1 MNILLINH
9 YAGSPEMGMEFRP
22 YYFAR
27 EWVKMGCHVHI
38 IAGDFSHL
46 RKENPKVEEDMQYE
60 DVDGIQ
66 YCWLKTGRY
75 EGNGIGRAMTMFRF
89 CYKLRKYS
97 EKILKKIKPD
107 VIITSSTYPLDTF
120 PAQYMRKKCHA
131 RLIHEVH
138 DMWPA
143 TLIELGG
150 MSKYHPF
157 VQLIQIGEN
166 SAYKNSD
173 RVVSLLPC
181 AKDYMVRHGMKA
193 EKFFC
198 IENGV
203 VEEDWKN
210 PMPLPAEM
218 ERELE
223 NLKRSKKFIV
233 GYFGGH
239 ALSNALGNLVK
250 AAERIQNKDIHFV
263 LVGNGV
269 EKERLKNYVKKHR
282 VQNVTFFP
290 PVQKGSI
297 PNLLKYFDISYCG
310 AKESLLYQYGIS
322 LNKIYDSLYAGVPVL
337 LAFRANGNLIEKYNC
352 GVVSKGEPLEIAKK
366 IEMLLQMTQEEKMK
380 MSANARKVIKEK
392 YLISKLAHDF
402 INIMD

>member
-27 EWVKMGCHVHI
+27 EWVRAGHHVQI

-46 RKENPKVEEDMQYE
+46 RKENPKVEKDLQYE

-66 YCWLKTGRY
+66 YCWIKTGRY
-75 EGNGIGRAMTMFRF
+75 EGNGLSRALTMFRF
-89 CYKLRKYS
+89 CYKLRKYADRIL
-97 EKILKKIKPD
+97 EKARPD

-131 RLIHEVH
+131 KLIHEVH

-157 VQLIQIGEN
+157 VQMIQVGEN
-166 SAYKNSD
+166 SAYRKSD
-173 RVVSLLPC
+173 KVVSLLPC

-193 EKFFC
+193 DKFVC

-203 VEEDWKN
+203 VDDDWKN
-210 PMPLPAEM
+210 PLPLPQGIEK
-218 ERELE
+218 ELTV
-223 NLKRSKKFIV
+223 LKEDGKFIV

-239 ALSNALGNLVK
+239 ALSNALGNLLK
-250 AAERIQNKDIHFV
+250 AAEKIHNDKIHFV
-263 LVGNGV
+263 LVGKGI
-269 EKERLKNYVKKHR
+269 EKEKLKTYAKEHRL
-282 VQNVTFFP
+282 QNISFFP
-290 PVQKGSI
+290 AVQKGSI

-310 AKESLLYQYGIS
+310 AKESALYQYGIS
-322 LNKIYDSLYAGVPVL
+322 LNKIYDSLYAGVPIL
-337 LAFRANGNLIEKYNC
+337 LAFHANGNLIEKYHC
-352 GVVSKGEPLEIAKK
+352 GAVSKGDPAEIAKK
-366 IEMLLQMTQEEKMK
+366 IEDLFSMENEEKMK
-380 MSANARKVIKEK
+380 MSANGKKIIEEK
-392 YLISKLAHDF
+392 YLISKLALDF
-402 INIMD
+402 INIMS

>member
-27 EWVKMGCHVHI
+27 EWVKAGHHVHI

-46 RKENPKVEEDMQYE
+46 RKENPKVENDLQYE
-60 DVDGIQ
+60 EVDGIQ

-75 EGNGIGRAMTMFRF
+75 TGNGLSRAVTMFRF
-89 CYKLRKYS
+89 CFKLQKYAK
-97 EKILKKIKPD
+97 KILKKSNPN

-131 RLIHEVH
+131 KLIHEVH

-157 VQLIQIGEN
+157 VQLIQFGEN

-181 AKDYMVRHGMKA
+181 AKDYMIRHGMKA
-193 EKFFC
+193 EKFYC

-203 VEEDWKN
+203 VEEDWKD
-210 PMPLPAEM
+210 PLPIPPEIG
-218 ERELE
+218 RELE
-223 NLKRSKKFIV
+223 ALKRNKKFIV

-239 ALSNALGNLVK
+239 ALSNALNNLVK
-250 AAERIQNKDIHFV
+250 AAENIQNEDIHFV

-269 EKERLKNYVKKHR
+269 EKEKLMNYVKENR
-282 VQNVTFFP
+282 LQNVAFFP
-290 PVQKGSI
+290 PVQKRSI

-310 AKESLLYQYGIS
+310 AKESPLYQYGIS

-337 LAFRANGNLIEKYNC
+337 LAFHANGNLIEKYHC
-352 GVVSKGEPLEIAKK
+352 GVVSKGEPSEIAK
-366 IEMLLQMTQEEKMK
+366 I
-380 MSANARKVIKEK
+380 
-392 YLISKLAHDF
+392 
-402 INIMD
+402 